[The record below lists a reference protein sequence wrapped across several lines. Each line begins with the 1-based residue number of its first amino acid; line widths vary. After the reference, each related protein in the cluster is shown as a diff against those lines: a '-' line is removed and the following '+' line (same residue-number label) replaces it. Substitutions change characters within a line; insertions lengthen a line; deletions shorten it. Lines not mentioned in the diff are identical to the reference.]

1 MGANDWIKIEPGC
14 RMPKDGERVL
24 VADGMA
30 CCEAKLRGLGWY
42 LESGC
47 RVTPTHWMPI
57 VPPAPEPDA
66 CARWLDCE
74 GVTDPMCRNWARE
87 GWNAALE
94 HARRDNARMP

>member
-1 MGANDWIKIEPGC
+1 MTTDWIKIEPGC
-14 RMPKDGERVL
+14 RMPLDKTWVPAMVGDQWVKAFYHKGRFQNLGEAQVF
-24 VADGMA
+24 
-30 CCEAKLRGLGWY
+30 
-42 LESGC
+42 
-47 RVTPTHWMPI
+47 PTHWMPI

-74 GVTDPMCRNWARE
+74 RVTDPMCRNWARA